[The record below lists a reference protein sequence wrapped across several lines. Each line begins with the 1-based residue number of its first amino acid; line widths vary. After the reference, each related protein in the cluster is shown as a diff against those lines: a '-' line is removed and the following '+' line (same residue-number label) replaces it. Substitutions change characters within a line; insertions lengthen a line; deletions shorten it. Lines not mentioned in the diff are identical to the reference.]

1 MGNDETKRVNIAID
15 EEDLVWKKYFTAVSG
30 LIMMSGLPVC
40 RGFFHRLSKKA
51 LIVSAMGLV
60 GEDDSVS
67 RYCESDE
74 VHLETI
80 SQFTGGMDKTGKKI
94 FSGDIIKTYC
104 PGLPVYTH
112 IINFYPEHMAFMARC
127 IETNTVNYLCD
138 IRQSAMLIVGNIYDN
153 PEFFEANK

>member
-1 MGNDETKRVNIAID
+1 MEEVLYRGKRIDNDEWITGMPWI
-15 EEDLVWKKYFTAVSG
+15 FS
-30 LIMMSGLPVC
+30 SPV
-40 RGFFHRLSKKA
+40 KKA

-60 GEDDSVS
+60 GEDDGIS